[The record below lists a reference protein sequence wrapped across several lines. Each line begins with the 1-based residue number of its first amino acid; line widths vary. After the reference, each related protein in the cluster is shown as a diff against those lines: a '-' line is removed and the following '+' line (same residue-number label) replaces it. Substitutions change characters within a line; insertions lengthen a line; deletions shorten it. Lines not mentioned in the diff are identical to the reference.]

1 MFNENIKQQ
10 PADFLQLEKAYSE
23 FASQFINDAVRNN
36 RPFFLYYPSH
46 VSPDYNLNQIN

>member
-10 PADFLQLEKAYSE
+10 PADFLQLEKTYSE

-46 VSPDYNLNQIN
+46 VSQNNSLNRIN